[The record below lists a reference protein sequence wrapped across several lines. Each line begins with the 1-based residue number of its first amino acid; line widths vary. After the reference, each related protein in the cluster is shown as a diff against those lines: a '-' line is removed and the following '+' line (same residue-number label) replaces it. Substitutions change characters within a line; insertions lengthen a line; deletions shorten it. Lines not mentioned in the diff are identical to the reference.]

1 MPLDEQRGVLFSTLH
16 RHLLIVSGEL
26 WRALTQ
32 LVGVQQ
38 EHESIET
45 VATNDELKLLE
56 DLHFIISVDQNEKLF
71 ARYLINMAKF
81 NTSVMCLFISFTSRC
96 NFKCSYCYQDFRM
109 SHPAQ
114 DLSLQKW
121 QILFSFIRRR
131 VLEFR
136 ISDLSI
142 ALFGG
147 EPLLNLEVVGRA
159 CEDLKITNGAL
170 LTPPVWKELA
180 PHVDIVQVTLDG
192 SKEIHDKYRPFSNG
206 RGSYDVIMENI
217 AALGQEAY
225 NKITLR
231 VNVQPETLQG
241 VRELVESI
249 AMSEFRHVFRAI
261 DFEEVFPSQKEVCAG
276 TCGTARVSLLGDRF
290 GELFL
295 MAAALG
301 LPLTRKFEYAP
312 CIHSLANSFAV
323 DEELRVYKCPGL
335 LYWQPV
341 GMVRKDSSIEL
352 ASEWYEAVAYEP
364 PCALNCVYGPLCYGG
379 CRALA
384 GGSGRIHC
392 RRPYLD
398 KVFGSLVKA
407 YVLAKHAQKLHE

>member
-1 MPLDEQRGVLFSTLH
+1 VLFSTLH

-71 ARYLINMAKF
+71 ARYLINMAKY
-81 NTSVMCLFISFTSRC
+81 NTSIMSLFISFTSRC

-159 CEDLKITNGAL
+159 CEDLKGIRKRRMPCIYYPNHQ
-170 LTPPVWKELA
+170 W
-180 PHVDIVQVTLDG
+180 
-192 SKEIHDKYRPFSNG
+192 
-206 RGSYDVIMENI
+206 
-217 AALGQEAY
+217 
-225 NKITLR
+225 
-231 VNVQPETLQG
+231 
-241 VRELVESI
+241 
-249 AMSEFRHVFRAI
+249 
-261 DFEEVFPSQKEVCAG
+261 
-276 TCGTARVSLLGDRF
+276 GTAYPACLERVGSARRHRAGH
-290 GELFL
+290 
-295 MAAALG
+295 
-301 LPLTRKFEYAP
+301 TRWE
-312 CIHSLANSFAV
+312 
-323 DEELRVYKCPGL
+323 
-335 LYWQPV
+335 
-341 GMVRKDSSIEL
+341 
-352 ASEWYEAVAYEP
+352 
-364 PCALNCVYGPLCYGG
+364 
-379 CRALA
+379 
-384 GGSGRIHC
+384 
-392 RRPYLD
+392 
-398 KVFGSLVKA
+398 
-407 YVLAKHAQKLHE
+407 